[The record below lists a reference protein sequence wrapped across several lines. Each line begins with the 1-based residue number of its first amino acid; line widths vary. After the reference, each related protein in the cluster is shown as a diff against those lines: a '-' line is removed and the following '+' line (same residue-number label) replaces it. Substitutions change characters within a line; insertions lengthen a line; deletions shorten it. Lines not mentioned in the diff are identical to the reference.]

1 MQHYA
6 RCSVCVSSGL
16 QVRLATVQLTEQM
29 PGVLRALGRSQL
41 QPVAGLLRFVDR
53 RLSAKAAVFELSA
66 AISGASRLPQQ
77 FMTNATVAG
86 IATIPTEH
94 LSQSALRNHHSAA
107 RRLFEQT
114 TGEVFDARL
123 LIQARIIQ
131 QP

>member
-16 QVRLATVQLTEQM
+16 RVRLTEVQLTEQM
-29 PGVLRALGRSQL
+29 PGVLRTLGRRQF

-53 RLSAKAAVFELSA
+53 RLSAQSAVFELSA
-66 AISGASRLPQQ
+66 AVSGASRLPQQ
-77 FMTNATVAG
+77 FMTHATVAG
-86 IATIPTEH
+86 VAAIPAEH
-94 LSQSALRNHHSAA
+94 LPQSALRNHHTAA

-114 TGEVFDARL
+114 TGEVFDAGL